1 MDGGAGA
8 KVSGG
13 YKCNKEFSNSN
24 AKRYYP
30 HHVYSYIFFS
40 IIFIMLAS
48 LTPTIG
54 SIKEKA

>member
-30 HHVYSYIFFS
+30 HHVYTYFF
-40 IIFIMLAS
+40 FIMLAS